1 MIRDEGMLEQLLS
14 TIRDFVKNELIPRE
28 NEVVEKDKI
37 PDDIVQQMRELGLFG
52 LTIPEEY
59 GGLGITMEEEV
70 RVAFELGQTS
80 PAFRS
85 LMPCPAGI
93 LRNWTRPAGFRN
105 RQLPP

>member
-59 GGLGITMEEEV
+59 GGLGITMEE
-70 RVAFELGQTS
+70 
-80 PAFRS
+80 
-85 LMPCPAGI
+85 
-93 LRNWTRPAGFRN
+93 
-105 RQLPP
+105 

>member
-70 RVAFELGQTS
+70 RVAFELG
-80 PAFRS
+80 
-85 LMPCPAGI
+85 
-93 LRNWTRPAGFRN
+93 
-105 RQLPP
+105 

>member
-59 GGLGITMEEEV
+59 GGLGITME
-70 RVAFELGQTS
+70 
-80 PAFRS
+80 
-85 LMPCPAGI
+85 
-93 LRNWTRPAGFRN
+93 
-105 RQLPP
+105 

>member
-85 LMPCPAGI
+85 LI
-93 LRNWTRPAGFRN
+93 
-105 RQLPP
+105 

>member
-52 LTIPEEY
+52 PHNSRRIWWLRHHY
-59 GGLGITMEEEV
+59 G
-70 RVAFELGQTS
+70 R
-80 PAFRS
+80 RS
-85 LMPCPAGI
+85 QSCI
-93 LRNWTRPAGFRN
+93 
-105 RQLPP
+105 

>member
-70 RVAFELGQTS
+70 RVANFTGF
-80 PAFRS
+80 PFF
-85 LMPCPAGI
+85 
-93 LRNWTRPAGFRN
+93 NWN
-105 RQLPP
+105 Q